1 MITKKCLALT
11 LSSLFLLSACSD
23 DDKNDSGSAPQP
35 TPPKTEQW
43 TKFKIPGNQTDPNDS
58 EIYAEYS
65 SQTFTIKDGK
75 LYVKS
80 FNPELAGIGKNLI
93 HSTLDSI
100 YSNGTVDKTDGTLAG
115 NITVTNT
122 EWLLKPNSP
131 ININQL
137 EIKSEYKLLNI
148 SGQDILESIEPYIA
162 VNQRNVPYTDQ
173 LYNHNIKVL
182 ATLEQFKGKKFP
194 NGATCLQ
201 LQKTTQNQ
209 DTWEL
214 QLYNDQNA
222 AQNIWYDYAEGASP
236 EYHRQM
242 EGFISPEISKA
253 NMPYIH
259 QDDFTPLM
267 SNVDFHWGIAKYN
280 NKFYSVRKTG
290 KGVRFDPTPFKNKQ
304 QSYFNGYDEYYPE
317 IAIEAQIKK
326 ALENSCDYL
335 NPVATKAV
343 YDILGTP
350 LK

>member
-35 TPPKTEQW
+35 TTPKTEQW
-43 TKFKIPGNQTDPNDS
+43 TKFRIPGNQTDPNDS

-80 FNPELAGIGKNLI
+80 YNPELAGIGKNLI

-148 SGQDILESIEPYIA
+148 SNQDILESIEPYIA
-162 VNQRNVPYTDQ
+162 VNQRNVPNTDQ

-242 EGFISPEISKA
+242 EGFISPEMIKV
-253 NMPYIH
+253 NTPYIH
-259 QDDFTPLM
+259 QTDFTPLM
-267 SNVDFHWGIAKYN
+267 RNVDYYPGIAKFE
-280 NKFYSVRKTG
+280 NKFYSVWKIG
-290 KGVRFDPTPFKNKQ
+290 KGVRFDPAPLNKKYLDEFK
-304 QSYFNGYDEYYPE
+304 YVDESSHGQA
-317 IAIEAQIKK
+317 IAEQFEK
-326 ALENSCDYL
+326 ALETSCDYL
-335 NPVATKAV
+335 NPVATKAIH
-343 YDILGTP
+343 DILGTP